1 MKTRQ
6 MSQEVGTRIPLD
18 RGCLLHH
25 LLMAPVCQSMPKI
38 STVVHTSIVSMTSSP
53 VARTTFTTLS
63 SEQRNWLQ
71 DQLANFQAV
80 LPEFYL
86 PSQHSLTR
94 YLTAYVD
101 CFNSHLPFIHVSCSK
116 LGDFA
121 PDTILAMCAIGAQ
134 YVFEHRNADRLFYAG
149 KAVLAERMRQQQE
162 SQTWQ
167 SSTPQEVFTAAGL
180 DHGRVRRLTGFSVT
194 ASEYCTTSSI
204 YQSLSTAIILM
215 GYSAWEGASLVQ
227 ESLRMANVVVECLRD
242 VSTKPFGPV
251 ANWRQWACVESQ
263 RRAQLVAF
271 AFLGV
276 LGIAYDV
283 PPYMLNSQ
291 LNIRLPCTTAEW
303 KAATECQWKE
313 ARKNV
318 TSEQVEYLTALNML
332 SDTSKGLQPPSPM
345 TAPFGN
351 YVLLHGLIQKILL
364 ASEISEPTDDQIP
377 TMSRNDFDQL
387 ELVALHYP
395 PLYNMC
401 EPG

>member
-1 MKTRQ
+1 
-6 MSQEVGTRIPLD
+6 
-18 RGCLLHH
+18 
-25 LLMAPVCQSMPKI
+25 
-38 STVVHTSIVSMTSSP
+38 MTSSP

-227 ESLRMANVVVECLRD
+227 ESLRMANVVVEC
-242 VSTKPFGPV
+242 
-251 ANWRQWACVESQ
+251 
-263 RRAQLVAF
+263 
-271 AFLGV
+271 
-276 LGIAYDV
+276 
-283 PPYMLNSQ
+283 
-291 LNIRLPCTTAEW
+291 
-303 KAATECQWKE
+303 
-313 ARKNV
+313 
-318 TSEQVEYLTALNML
+318 
-332 SDTSKGLQPPSPM
+332 
-345 TAPFGN
+345 
-351 YVLLHGLIQKILL
+351 
-364 ASEISEPTDDQIP
+364 
-377 TMSRNDFDQL
+377 
-387 ELVALHYP
+387 
-395 PLYNMC
+395 
-401 EPG
+401 